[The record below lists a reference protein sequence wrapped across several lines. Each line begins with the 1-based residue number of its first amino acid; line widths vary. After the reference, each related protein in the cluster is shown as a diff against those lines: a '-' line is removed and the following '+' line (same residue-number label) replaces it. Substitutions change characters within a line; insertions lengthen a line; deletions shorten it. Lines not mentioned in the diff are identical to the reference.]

1 MPSSVWA
8 KYVEI
13 FSYAMWLQ
21 LHGEITWGSKFSEDG
36 RCVFQA
42 YARRLKDTVGGVHA
56 PLVIDC

>member
-21 LHGEITWGSKFSEDG
+21 LHGEVSFLKKEF
-36 RCVFQA
+36 FQA
-42 YARRLKDTVGGVHA
+42 YARRLKDIVGGVHA
-56 PLVIDC
+56 LLVIDC